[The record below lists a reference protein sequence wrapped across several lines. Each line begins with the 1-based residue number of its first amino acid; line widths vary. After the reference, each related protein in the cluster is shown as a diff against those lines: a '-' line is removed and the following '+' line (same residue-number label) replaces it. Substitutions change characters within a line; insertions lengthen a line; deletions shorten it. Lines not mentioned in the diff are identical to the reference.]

1 MIKYNK
7 KLLLSGILFVITI
20 ILMIL
25 GFTYAFFSTTI
36 FGNQN
41 AKQTVIT
48 TADLKLVFI
57 DTQMLSTANMLPG
70 QTISKTF
77 TVENTGT
84 NVVDYEINVVDVI
97 NEFTNNELVYSITS
111 TNNGGTIEEALV
123 PTTNSLLM
131 ISTIEPNV
139 VQEFTITLKF
149 KETGENQNINQGAVF
164 NGKLQINSIV
174 NNIIDTAMY
183 SWDTVYLESMY
194 INDVYQIL
202 NDLKVKKIYH
212 SFSDLTDVNITQ
224 KVIDL
229 TNNEF
234 EVYYLT
240 GDPSWWNK
248 PASINSKIDMINTYN
263 VNNPDNKIKGI
274 VLDVEFYTLDEWD
287 DTPQVMIETLTDTYQ
302 EVKLYANN
310 LEIEVIF
317 CIPYWLDSSYEENL
331 EELIS
336 ISDRISVMN
345 YNRNILIKGIEKEV
359 QIAKTYNKE
368 VENIS
373 EFKISSP
380 SEEFLTFHDL
390 GINAAHQEWQKIKNN
405 FNYNKLSFAYHDLE
419 SIIMLK
425 KGYKL
430 YKFYFEDSDGNAV
443 SSKEMNIKIVDNGN
457 ELNYLKRTKTN
468 GTISIVIP
476 NNATY
481 EIASIDY
488 YISNISNPVSNQN
501 VKDVTVTL
509 GVAKTT
515 YTAEIYIKYW
525 NEDSSKFSS
534 LKNTSV
540 TVISLDTSKS
550 STKTTH
556 SSDGF
561 ITSTLNHGEYYKII
575 INDGKNYEIN
585 ALTEN
590 SNTPYFKFE
599 QADGT
604 YIVPKIYLRE
614 IN

>member
-1 MIKYNK
+1 
-7 KLLLSGILFVITI
+7 
-20 ILMIL
+20 
-25 GFTYAFFSTTI
+25 
-36 FGNQN
+36 
-41 AKQTVIT
+41 
-48 TADLKLVFI
+48 
-57 DTQMLSTANMLPG
+57 
-70 QTISKTF
+70 
-77 TVENTGT
+77 
-84 NVVDYEINVVDVI
+84 
-97 NEFTNNELVYSITS
+97 
-111 TNNGGTIEEALV
+111 
-123 PTTNSLLM
+123 
-131 ISTIEPNV
+131 
-139 VQEFTITLKF
+139 
-149 KETGENQNINQGAVF
+149 
-164 NGKLQINSIV
+164 
-174 NNIIDTAMY
+174 
-183 SWDTVYLESMY
+183 
-194 INDVYQIL
+194 
-202 NDLKVKKIYH
+202 
-212 SFSDLTDVNITQ
+212 
-224 KVIDL
+224 
-229 TNNEF
+229 
-234 EVYYLT
+234 
-240 GDPSWWNK
+240 
-248 PASINSKIDMINTYN
+248 
-263 VNNPDNKIKGI
+263 
-274 VLDVEFYTLDEWD
+274 
-287 DTPQVMIETLTDTYQ
+287 
-302 EVKLYANN
+302 
-310 LEIEVIF
+310 
-317 CIPYWLDSSYEENL
+317 
-331 EELIS
+331 
-336 ISDRISVMN
+336 MN

-509 GVAKTT
+509 GAAKTT

-604 YIVPKIYLRE
+604 YVVPKIYLRE